1 LQGRQTGSC
10 MRNDAWLAAS
20 VGTTTTHAACLCKWH
35 TPLSRSQDSGSQ
47 DWPVATTIDAGT
59 SAQPVAQWPL
69 SPRRQKDKTG
79 FSCLGL
85 LRPAPLINLP
95 FPSCF
100 CRCCAAALLQLSGL
114 LPSGRETFPGGVDDS
129 RQSVC
134 ASEWAS
140 GHIRRVNRCRGSGGT
155 PPGSASP

>member
-1 LQGRQTGSC
+1 MPGWLRALA
-10 MRNDAWLAAS
+10 RVHDPDACSMPVQVAHAPEQISGLGISGLASGHYYRCRYECAAS
-20 VGTTTTHAACLCKWH
+20 G
-35 TPLSRSQDSGSQ
+35 
-47 DWPVATTIDAGT
+47 PVAPFTPTAKG
-59 SAQPVAQWPL
+59 Q
-69 SPRRQKDKTG
+69 TG